1 MRQRVT
7 DFVLLL
13 IILSAHTTLAQTD
26 IDTTILTSR
35 ILPTAQP
42 TQTGTAE
49 GLQAMNEEP
58 VGLKYLLAPFF
69 LTSDGVWLA
78 QATVGVIRPTKYDT
92 RATFSYSYIDP
103 DGASEHLDNL
113 GVALRQGVVARER
126 GTVKALA
133 SYSDTRDA
141 STKTQIG
148 AVGEALFGSGLSAG
162 VDARWVSSSAG
173 DGVDD
178 VVSRIFGS
186 LERGRVT
193 FAADYTLENDV
204 DETDDYSAEVGVVT
218 SRGIIVV
225 GAGKNSTW
233 YLNYV
238 KVF

>member
-1 MRQRVT
+1 MRLRANG
-7 DFVLLL
+7 FALLL
-13 IILSAHTTLAQTD
+13 IVLSAHAALAQTD

-35 ILPTAQP
+35 ILPTARP
-42 TQTGTAE
+42 TPSGTAE
-49 GLQAMNEEP
+49 GLRAMREEP
-58 VGLKYLLAPFF
+58 VGLKYLFAPFY
-69 LTSDGVWLA
+69 LSSDGVWLA
-78 QATVGVIRPTKYDT
+78 QATLGVIRPTKYDT
-92 RATFSYSYIDP
+92 RATFSYTYIDLE
-103 DGASEHLDNL
+103 GASEHLDNI
-113 GVALRQGVVARER
+113 GVAVRQGVVSGER

-133 SYSDTRDA
+133 SYSDTRNA

-148 AVGEALFGSGLSAG
+148 AVGEALFGRGVSGGL
-162 VDARWVSSSAG
+162 DARWVRSSAG

-178 VVSRIFGS
+178 VVPRIFGS

-218 SRGIIVV
+218 SRGIVVV

-233 YLNYV
+233 YVNYV